1 MSKKKQQIWD
11 GNVRDAA
18 LTILLAV
25 DKNQAYSNLLL
36 HQTIEKYKMD
46 VKDRGLLTEINV
58 WYITA

>member
-1 MSKKKQQIWD
+1 MSKKKVQIWD

-36 HQTIEKYKMD
+36 HQTIEKYKID
-46 VKDRGLLTEINV
+46 AKANV
-58 WYITA
+58 VLSIK